1 MAVSDTQK
9 VDYLWKKLGYGV
21 AKTDTNDNKLAP
33 NESISSPLILRGDK
47 VWKQADTIP
56 GTMPASSAGVVTV
69 YPTSAPNQTTVDD
82 TASANRTWKTGLTD
96 WIPPEIGSTYQV
108 KVYVH
113 TTGQAGNAAS
123 GGDQLFAVGSGN
135 NDEWFFDYQAGVLN
149 FIGTNLP
156 NGINFS
162 GKSIY
167 ISGARYTGTFG
178 VGGGAADFNDTTLT
192 GNTTITRAILSN
204 VLGTQYGG
212 TGVAS
217 FTKDGVFIGANT
229 STVGFVSGSSGQVF
243 QVAANGTPTFSVLDG
258 GTFS

>member
-21 AKTDTNDNKLAP
+21 AKTETNSNKLAP

-56 GTMPASSAGVVTV
+56 ATMPASSAGVVTV
-69 YPTSAPNQTTVDD
+69 YPTNSPVQTTEDN
-82 TASANRTWKTGLTD
+82 TASASRTWKTGSTD

-108 KVYVH
+108 KVYIH
-113 TTGQAGNAAS
+113 TTGDAAGAS
-123 GGDQLFAVGSGN
+123 GGDQVFAVGSGN

-162 GKSIY
+162 GKSVY
-167 ISGARYTGTFG
+167 ISGARYTGSFG
-178 VGGGAADFNDTTLT
+178 VGGVTNTDFNNSSLT
-192 GNTTITRAILSN
+192 GNTTITTLILSN

-212 TGVAS
+212 TGLAS
-217 FTKDGVFIGANT
+217 FTENGVMIGANT
-229 STVGFVSGSSGQVF
+229 STIGFSTGSSGQVF
-243 QVAANGTPTFSVLDG
+243 QVAANGTPSFAVLDG